1 MSRRRSLT
9 DDERVLW
16 RTVTQSIAPLR
27 GRKTE
32 VDEVVALKP
41 GARADRSPDEA
52 KRDPGRPIPQSAA
65 LHAGYK
71 PSPAAPALAPIDRRT
86 RQKLARGTASIDGR
100 IDLHGLTQAD
110 AHAALARFLRQAQAR
125 EAKLV
130 LVITGKGGATG
141 EGRGVLRRQVPLWL
155 EGIEFRSLVIGFDRA
170 GIGHGGEGAL
180 YVRVRRGR

>member
-1 MSRRRSLT
+1 MSRRRSLS

-27 GRKTE
+27 GRKAE
-32 VDEVVALKP
+32 PAEEKPIAAL
-41 GARADRSPDEA
+41 SPDEP
-52 KRDPGRPIPQSAA
+52 KRSPGPPIPHSAS
-65 LHAGYK
+65 LPAGYK
-71 PSPAAPALAPIDRRT
+71 PQPVFRPPALAPIDRRT

-125 EAKLV
+125 DAKVV
-130 LVITGKGGATG
+130 LVITGKGGGTG
-141 EGRGVLRRQVPLWL
+141 DGRGVLRRAVPLWL
-155 EGIEFRSLVIGFDRA
+155 EGVEFRSLVIGFDHA

>member
-1 MSRRRSLT
+1 MSRKRPLS

-27 GRKTE
+27 GRKAE
-32 VDEVVALKP
+32 SDEEIAAPKP
-41 GARADRSPDEA
+41 VEARSPDGA
-52 KRDPGRPIPQSAA
+52 KRNSGPRARDSAA
-65 LHAGYK
+65 LHPGYK
-71 PSPAAPALAPIDRRT
+71 PAPALAPIDRRT
-86 RQKLARGTASIDGR
+86 RQRLARGTASIDGR

-125 EAKLV
+125 DAKVV
-130 LVITGKGGATG
+130 LVITGKGGGTHD
-141 EGRGVLRRQVPLWL
+141 GRGVLRRQVPLWL
-155 EGIEFRSLVIGFDRA
+155 EGVEFRSLVIGFDLA